1 MLGLYNVIPIL
12 ILDFF
17 HIIYFNI
24 ITTLWYVTLK
34 TVKEFGCLIKRLY
47 KGNRIAI
54 KYQNYIEKIHK
65 QELKYVESNFYYLIE
80 MFENTLQ
87 GFFNQ
92 Q

>member
-1 MLGLYNVIPIL
+1 MLGIYNVIPIL

-34 TVKEFGCLIKRLY
+34 TVKEFGLLIKRLY

-54 KYQNYIEKIHK
+54 KHQNYIEKNPQTGIK
-65 QELKYVESNFYYLIE
+65 ICGVKLLLPN
-80 MFENTLQ
+80 
-87 GFFNQ
+87 
-92 Q
+92 